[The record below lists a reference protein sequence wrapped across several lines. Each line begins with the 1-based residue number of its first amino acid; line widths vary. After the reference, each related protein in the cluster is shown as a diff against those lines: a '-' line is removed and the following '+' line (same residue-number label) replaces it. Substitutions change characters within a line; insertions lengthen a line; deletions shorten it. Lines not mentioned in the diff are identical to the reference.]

1 MAIHIS
7 KISILLIISLISIS
21 LSYQTIAND
30 LNVDKANMKNV
41 VTSLMVSSIAKTEEF
56 LKTTILTR
64 LAIAIEAPKKSCLET
79 CKEVY
84 ENAVDAM
91 KSTLKEVNEGN
102 YYEANVDVSAVG
114 SNMETC
120 KDCINEIYGDD
131 PEFTKFDNWSHG
143 VIVDASYRI
152 TSVIN

>member
-30 LNVDKANMKNV
+30 LNVDKANVKNV

-56 LKTTILTR
+56 LKTIILTR
-64 LAIAIEAPKKSCLET
+64 LAIAIEAPKKSCLKT

>member
-1 MAIHIS
+1 MAIHIN

-30 LNVDKANMKNV
+30 LNVDKANVKNV

-56 LKTTILTR
+56 LKTIILT
-64 LAIAIEAPKKSCLET
+64 LVSKPAKK
-79 CKEVY
+79 
-84 ENAVDAM
+84 
-91 KSTLKEVNEGN
+91 
-102 YYEANVDVSAVG
+102 
-114 SNMETC
+114 
-120 KDCINEIYGDD
+120 CINEIYGDD